1 MSSDSTSPKSADQLE
16 DLPAD
21 DTTPA
26 TQADAVRGGFSWGAV
41 NTGSHVMASPTGDA
55 DYLPYGKLNPV
66 PGLGTT

>member
-1 MSSDSTSPKSADQLE
+1 MSSDLTSPEPAIQIE
-16 DLPAD
+16 DLPAG
-21 DTTPA
+21 DTAPA

-41 NTGSHVMASPTGDA
+41 NTGSHVKASPTGDA